1 MRVRAPPASNT
12 GNLMAER
19 GLCTGKINY
28 GIHHTIAVVIKV
40 RQNMRYLHDFTGGT
54 WYLHQI
60 MVADGVK
67 LAILAIQVVQ
77 YSSGSIM
84 SKLQRTICRR
94 RPCGRPSWPE
104 CSL

>member
-1 MRVRAPPASNT
+1 
-12 GNLMAER
+12 MAER

-40 RQNMRYLHDFTGGT
+40 RQNMRYLHDFTGGTWYLHLTGGT

-104 CSL
+104 CSLLTET